1 MEQAQEMMDNATTER
16 RRDRHSPL
24 YVRTGSGLIGGAPH
38 ARTPKEIDIEIARL
52 EYGESSYPAYAKLAT
67 LYTIKNQMKKQEPEM
82 QSRTYE
88 QAYSAAPAEIPVE
101 VGRYGDSEFLREIE
115 GRNEEQVWGIMDDL
129 MDTLQVANPRVYN
142 GVMRKIR
149 AL

>member
-1 MEQAQEMMDNATTER
+1 MLD
-16 RRDRHSPL
+16 
-24 YVRTGSGLIGGAPH
+24 
-38 ARTPKEIDIEIARL
+38 PKEIDIEIARL

-67 LYTIKNQMKKQEPEM
+67 LYTIKNQMNRTEQKQPEPV
-82 QSRTYE
+82 QTYSL
-88 QAYSAAPAEIPVE
+88 AAAPEPT
-101 VGRYGDSEFLREIE
+101 GRYGDSEFLREIE
-115 GRNEEQVWGIMDDL
+115 GRDMEDVLQVMDDL

>member
-1 MEQAQEMMDNATTER
+1 MLD
-16 RRDRHSPL
+16 
-24 YVRTGSGLIGGAPH
+24 
-38 ARTPKEIDIEIARL
+38 PKEIDLEIARL

-67 LYTIKNQMKKQEPEM
+67 LYTIKNQMNRAEEKQQEP
-82 QSRTYE
+82 R
-88 QAYSAAPAEIPVE
+88 QAYSLAAAPESTSTD
-101 VGRYGDSEFLREIE
+101 RYGDSEFLREIE
-115 GRNEEQVWGIMDDL
+115 GRDQDGVFQIMDDL

>member
-1 MEQAQEMMDNATTER
+1 MLD
-16 RRDRHSPL
+16 
-24 YVRTGSGLIGGAPH
+24 
-38 ARTPKEIDIEIARL
+38 PKEIDLEIARL

-67 LYTIKNQMKKQEPEM
+67 LYTIKNQMNRSETKPQEPI
-82 QSRTYE
+82 QTYSLAVASE
-88 QAYSAAPAEIPVE
+88 PAYT
-101 VGRYGDSEFLREIE
+101 GRYGDSEFLREIE
-115 GRNEEQVWGIMDDL
+115 GRDQEEVFRIMDDL

>member
-1 MEQAQEMMDNATTER
+1 ML
-16 RRDRHSPL
+16 DR
-24 YVRTGSGLIGGAPH
+24 
-38 ARTPKEIDIEIARL
+38 KEIDLEIARL

-67 LYTIKNQMKKQEPEM
+67 LYTIKNQMDQGKRPETEPV
-82 QSRTYE
+82 SY
-88 QAYSAAPAEIPVE
+88 AAAPEPAYT
-101 VGRYGDSEFLREIE
+101 GRYGESEFLREIE
-115 GRNEEQVWGIMDDL
+115 GRDQEDVFHIMDDL

>member
-1 MEQAQEMMDNATTER
+1 MLD
-16 RRDRHSPL
+16 
-24 YVRTGSGLIGGAPH
+24 
-38 ARTPKEIDIEIARL
+38 PKEIDLEIARL

-67 LYTIKNQMKKQEPEM
+67 LYTIKNQMNRAETKQQEP
-82 QSRTYE
+82 R
-88 QAYSAAPAEIPVE
+88 QAYSLAAAPELT
-101 VGRYGDSEFLREIE
+101 GRYGDSEFLREIE
-115 GRNEEQVWGIMDDL
+115 GRDMEDVLQVMDDL

>member
-1 MEQAQEMMDNATTER
+1 MLD
-16 RRDRHSPL
+16 
-24 YVRTGSGLIGGAPH
+24 
-38 ARTPKEIDIEIARL
+38 PKEIDLEIARL

-67 LYTIKNQMKKQEPEM
+67 LYTIKNQMNKQNPE
-82 QSRTYE
+82 SRSYE
-88 QAYSAAPAEIPVE
+88 QAYSAAPAAEMSVD
-101 VGRYGDSEFLREIE
+101 VGRYGDSEFLREVE
-115 GRNEEQVWGIMDDL
+115 GKDQEQVWGIMDDL

>member
-1 MEQAQEMMDNATTER
+1 M
-16 RRDRHSPL
+16 
-24 YVRTGSGLIGGAPH
+24 IGVPPMLD
-38 ARTPKEIDIEIARL
+38 PKEIDIEIARL

-101 VGRYGDSEFLREIE
+101 VGRYGDSEFLREVE

-149 AL
+149 SL